1 MNIFLN
7 GVETKIEDNSLYTLL
22 ESLHILEKRFA
33 VEINSNII
41 PSSNYKEAQLTEND
55 RVEIVIAVMYQIN
68 MEVMLFHR

>member
-7 GVETKIEDNSLYTLL
+7 GVETKIENNSLYTLL

-41 PSSNYKEAQLTEND
+41 PSSNYKETQLTEND
-55 RVEIVIAVMYQIN
+55 RVEIIIAVGGG
-68 MEVMLFHR
+68 

>member
-1 MNIFLN
+1 LNIFLN

-41 PSSNYKEAQLTEND
+41 PSSNYKETQLTEND
-55 RVEIVIAVMYQIN
+55 RVEIVIAVGGG
-68 MEVMLFHR
+68 

>member
-41 PSSNYKEAQLTEND
+41 PSSNYKETQVTEND
-55 RVEIVIAVMYQIN
+55 RVEIVIAVGGG
-68 MEVMLFHR
+68 

>member
-41 PSSNYKEAQLTEND
+41 PSSNYKEIQLTEND
-55 RVEIVIAVMYQIN
+55 RVEIVIAVGGG
-68 MEVMLFHR
+68 

>member
-7 GVETKIEDNSLYTLL
+7 GVETKIENNSLYTLL

-41 PSSNYKEAQLTEND
+41 PSSNYKETQLTEND
-55 RVEIVIAVMYQIN
+55 RVEIVIAVGGGWAIQT
-68 MEVMLFHR
+68 F

>member
-41 PSSNYKEAQLTEND
+41 PSSNYKETQLNEND
-55 RVEIVIAVMYQIN
+55 RVEIVIAVGGG
-68 MEVMLFHR
+68 

>member
-7 GVETKIEDNSLYTLL
+7 GVQTKIEDNSLYTLL

-41 PSSNYKEAQLTEND
+41 PSSNYKETQLTEND
-55 RVEIVIAVMYQIN
+55 RVEIVIAVGGGWAIQT
-68 MEVMLFHR
+68 F

>member
-22 ESLHILEKRFA
+22 ESLHILEKRLA

-41 PSSNYKEAQLTEND
+41 PSSNYKETQLTEND
-55 RVEIVIAVMYQIN
+55 RVEIVIAVGGG
-68 MEVMLFHR
+68 